1 SGSGS
6 ADVTF
11 NDYLDGGAGS
21 DYVYGGRGDDTGVW
35 TLSENIGETDA
46 YDGDGDDTITDFT
59 AGVGSDDRLDISEFG
74 FTDLA
79 DLLAA
84 TNDAGAD
91 TVITLDAD
99 DSVTLI
105 GVQKA
110 DLHEDDFLL

>member
-1 SGSGS
+1 MSG
-6 ADVTF
+6 
-11 NDYLDGGAGS
+11 GG
-21 DYVYGGRGDDTGVW
+21 GDD
-35 TLSENIGETDA
+35 LFQFK
-46 YDGDGDDTITDFT
+46 DGDGDDTITDFT